1 MITGMTVMQCRS
13 TVTVTLIG
21 TGPVGP
27 EAAREVCDREC
38 ASVTVS
44 VSVSKCRGA
53 ALEDLID

>member
-27 EAAREVCDREC
+27 EAAREVCERVC
-38 ASVTVS
+38 VTVS
-44 VSVSKCRGA
+44 VSLGV
-53 ALEDLID
+53 